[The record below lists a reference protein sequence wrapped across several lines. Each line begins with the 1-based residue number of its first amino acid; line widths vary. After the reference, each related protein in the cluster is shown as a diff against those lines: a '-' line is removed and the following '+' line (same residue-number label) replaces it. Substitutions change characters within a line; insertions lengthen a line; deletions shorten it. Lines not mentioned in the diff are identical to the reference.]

1 MRRNTFTTGLA
12 AAFLA
17 ANASLSG
24 ILLWDMGPRVRLAG
38 LLWAVACA
46 ACLRW
51 RSLPGYLTAALGAGL
66 VFFGFQS
73 YSAHAQVL
81 HFLVS
86 CLTLSLLAQPATNGS
101 WGPLRVWAAAFV
113 AVMLCGVV
121 TLPLGELAGAWLD
134 FGPRAW
140 ARLVFYSV
148 ADSSFYAFAAMDRL
162 ALYALFA
169 WALSRLNDAGPQ
181 AALLRGVAAGIPAAL
196 VFGLAEF
203 FLAKGRAFAMSD
215 RLTSLFLNPGWFAE
229 YVCVGFP
236 FLLLLGRR
244 RGRPALYGLLALALA
259 AMVLTMARA
268 AWLVSGLLAVALIV
282 ADTGR
287 FDLFVLHYRRMLR
300 GALLGVAVVGVVGA
314 GVYGFLAATKIS
326 LLNFPLATMIS
337 QRLELFLDTPRPTV
351 FRSGLLVGLEAPLAG
366 MGYETYA
373 WHYRKLMSVERSAL
387 AQTIPA
393 DAEAFEATHN
403 LYIQIFAGGGAL
415 GLGLWLLLALRAGR
429 LCLIRHRRRA
439 DPASLAALLALG
451 SFHLFG
457 FFQEMIYIPAV
468 WLLCFGMLAHC
479 LRLED
484 EEGGWLAEFTARRG
498 RDVAALAV
506 CLALLANLFNAG
518 QAATA
523 ARYGLGNYAQA
534 DPARVQGLSGPELVE
549 GRTVRWSCGASTW
562 PLAGPGPWTYL
573 VGTPHPDLAASPV
586 SVELLA
592 GGRTV
597 ARAVLDASPERQATL
612 TIPAEAAKEGDLV
625 GVRVS
630 RQYFPL
636 QSGIKDHRALG
647 VWILGPGL

>member
-1 MRRNTFTTGLA
+1 MRRNTFTTSLA

-17 ANASLSG
+17 VNAALSG
-24 ILLWDMGPRVRLAG
+24 FLLWDMGPRVRLAA
-38 LLWAVACA
+38 LLWAAACA
-46 ACLRW
+46 ACVRW
-51 RSLPGYLTAALGAGL
+51 RSLAGYLTAALGAGL
-66 VFFGFQS
+66 IFFGYQS

-86 CLTLSLLAQPATNGS
+86 CLALALLAQPASNVS
-101 WGPLRVWAAAFV
+101 WGPLRVWTAAFA
-113 AVMLCGVV
+113 AVMLCGVL
-121 TLPLGELAGAWLD
+121 TLPLGELARAFID
-134 FGPRAW
+134 FGPKDW
-140 ARLVFYSV
+140 ARLVFYST

-162 ALYALFA
+162 AVYTLFA
-169 WALSRLNDAGPQ
+169 WALSRLEDAGPQ
-181 AALLRGVAAGIPAAL
+181 TALLRGVAAGIPAAL

-236 FLLLLGRR
+236 FLLLLGRKW
-244 RGRPALYGLLALALA
+244 GRFVLYGLLALALA

-287 FDLFVLHYRRMLR
+287 FDLFALHYKRMLR
-300 GALLGVAVVGVVGA
+300 GALLGVAVVGVVAA

-326 LLNFPLATMIS
+326 LLNFPLATMIT

-351 FRSGLLVGLEAPLAG
+351 FRSGLLIGQEAPLAG

-373 WHYRKLMSVERSAL
+373 WHYHKLMAVESSAL
-387 AQTIPA
+387 AKAIPA

-415 GLGLWLLLALRAGR
+415 GLGLWLLLAFRAGR

-451 SFHLFG
+451 AFHLFG

-468 WLLCFGMLAHC
+468 WLLFFGVLAYC

-498 RDVAALAV
+498 RDLAALAV
-506 CLALLANLFNAG
+506 CLALLADLFNAG
-518 QAATA
+518 QAVTA
-523 ARYGLGNYAQA
+523 ARYGLGGYAQA
-534 DPARVQGLSGPELVE
+534 GPARLQGLSAPELVE

-573 VGTPHPDLAASPV
+573 VGTPHPDLAANPV
-586 SVELLA
+586 GVELLA
-592 GGRTV
+592 GGRIV
-597 ARAVLDASPERQATL
+597 AKAVLDASTGRHASL
-612 TIPAEAAKEGDLV
+612 TIPAGAAKEGEIV

-647 VWILGPGL
+647 VWIGGPGL